1 MIKMILT
8 YIYLKIQIALSMSL
22 QYASPF
28 HNFNFPFNNDT
39 DIVRC
44 TIGFFRIRVLT
55 EMQNKTTETERKL
68 LFGRALFN

>member
-55 EMQNKTTETERKL
+55 EL
-68 LFGRALFN
+68 

>member
-1 MIKMILT
+1 MILT
-8 YIYLKIQIALSMSL
+8 YIYLNMQIALSMSVN
-22 QYASPF
+22 ASPF

-68 LFGRALFN
+68 LFGRVLFN